1 MYLCEKI
8 TLTGKRPFPKT
19 PQTQNFFMEKET
31 LIQELKNKSGE
42 TGLSDKTFEDV
53 ANAIL
58 PNFADDTK
66 ITDDS
71 WTLPVAMLKT
81 AGGQLRH
88 EQAEW
93 IKSKQTT
100 FETDKNAAIEAAKKL
115 WEEEWKKSHPETQ
128 PEKEGEPTADVR
140 KLIAEEM
147 AKLTGADGAIGKLSA
162 TMQNFLDGA
171 KKREEAEKI
180 GQIKKEL
187 REYLVGKNA
196 TKDAVIDLAIEKL
209 EVGDKPVLTEL
220 KAKVEADYEKLYKQF
235 YGDGSLPFNGDGG
248 GGEDNGKAM
257 KEYLKR
263 KHAELEEA
271 TKRQQALKAS
281 LK

>member
-1 MYLCEKI
+1 
-8 TLTGKRPFPKT
+8 
-19 PQTQNFFMEKET
+19 MEKET
-31 LIQELKNKSGE
+31 LIQELKTRSGE

-53 ANAIL
+53 ASAIL
-58 PNFADDTK
+58 PTFADDAS

-71 WTLPVAMLKT
+71 WSLPVAMLKT

-93 IKSKQTT
+93 IKKQQAS
-100 FETDKNAAIEAAKKL
+100 FEANKKEAIDGAKKL
-115 WEEEWKKSHPETQ
+115 WEDEWKKNHPGNK
-128 PEKEGEPTADVR
+128 PKEELNPTDDVR
-140 KLIAEEM
+140 KLIADEM
-147 AKLTGADGAIGKLSA
+147 AKLTGADGAIGRLSA
-162 TMQNFLDGA
+162 TMQSFLDGA

-180 GQIKKEL
+180 SSIKKEL

-209 EVGDKPVLTEL
+209 EVGGEPNPTEL

-235 YGDGSLPFNGDGG
+235 YGDGSLPFSGDGG
-248 GGEDNGKAM
+248 SGEDGSKSM
-257 KEYLKR
+257 REYLKR
-263 KHAELEEA
+263 KHAEAEEA

-281 LK
+281 LR